1 MLAAEHRPWLLAGL
15 LAAVAT
21 AVGRHR
27 RPAGTV
33 FLACGLVHLWR
44 ARNSVPV
51 VVGVDRRR
59 RRAHDNV
66 RQLPPNPPMLLCAF
80 PLLIVLA
87 AQIEGR
93 APDDLP
99 HLRRPDRAQPADI
112 HRQRSC
118 APSHSTRAAGQPPMV
133 DSEQP
138 NQIAQNLPLS
148 GPIVT
153 RHQHVHDRTEA
164 TVAPGIRESPVF
176 RGFRKCARED
186 SNLHGLI
193 SPQGPQ
199 PCASTNSA
207 TGAWAASIAVDPC
220 VEGPSA

>member
-27 RPAGTV
+27 RPAGHC
-33 FLACGLVHLWR
+33 LPRLR
-44 ARNSVPV
+44 ARPPLPRAQLRPRGR
-51 VVGVDRRR
+51 VGVDRRR

-66 RQLPPNPPMLLCAF
+66 RQLPPNPRMLLCAF

-164 TVAPGIRESPVF
+164 TVAPGIRESEKAPYSGAF
-176 RGFRKCARED
+176 
-186 SNLHGLI
+186 
-193 SPQGPQ
+193 
-199 PCASTNSA
+199 ASAPERTRTS
-207 TGAWAASIAVDPC
+207 TD
-220 VEGPSA
+220 